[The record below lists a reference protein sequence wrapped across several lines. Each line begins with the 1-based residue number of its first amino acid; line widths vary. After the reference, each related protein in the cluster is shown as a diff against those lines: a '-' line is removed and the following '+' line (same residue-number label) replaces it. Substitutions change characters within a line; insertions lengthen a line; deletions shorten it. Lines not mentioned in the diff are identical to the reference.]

1 MITVHRLNG
10 TELVINVELIETVEA
25 TPDTTV
31 TFTNGKK
38 IMISESV
45 DELLQKSL
53 EYKKKI
59 HLFSKSIDK

>member
-10 TELVINVELIETVEA
+10 TAIIINIDLVETVES

-38 IMISESV
+38 IIITETV
-45 DELLQKSL
+45 DEFLLKTL
-53 EYKKKI
+53 EYKKKLQ
-59 HLFSKSIDK
+59 LFTKSIE